1 MLCQPTDSRRKRPAW
16 SVVNDESFLS
26 CQHPRNEHQKKNR
39 GRSGICPWST
49 SVTCIVCSPSFPW
62 YVVSKTS
69 ESSSF
74 ASKNKSL
81 QSPVRATAQLASAS
95 KKAKNAS
102 GSSDEKKSD
111 KTPATVDKKATQIA
125 PADSDAIPSSSRGML
140 LQKFYDAEEAADNA
154 EKKTAKHLK
163 NKKVSPPVK
172 PAPKSPSS
180 DSSKSSSE
188 IESSSESESASDSDS
203 SSESSGNFSA

>member
-1 MLCQPTDSRRKRPAW
+1 MKAFSLANILEMNIKRKIEDGVEFVPGQLRSLALSVLQASR
-16 SVVNDESFLS
+16 
-26 CQHPRNEHQKKNR
+26 C
-39 GRSGICPWST
+39 
-49 SVTCIVCSPSFPW
+49 